1 MLLLY
6 GVVGFL
12 ARGEAAFHL
21 FDDLFLEVAVD
32 AGGQFTEVVG
42 EGGELEALADVLKPQ
57 HLRPT

>member
-1 MLLLY
+1 
-6 GVVGFL
+6 VVGFL